1 MLYSNW
7 HKLIVKLIHCDF
19 RIIWLHI
26 DYFFNQEKKQL
37 LWRFLNSDEDG
48 TRPFIRKQDKSGYDP
63 VLYLRQVQMLST
75 RVLDNLPL
83 TCLYCCTFT
92 GENLQQL

>member
-7 HKLIVKLIHCDF
+7 HKLIVIHCDF

-26 DYFFNQEKKQL
+26 DCFFNQGKKQL

-63 VLYLRQVQMLST
+63 VFVLETST
-75 RVLDNLPL
+75 NAFNKSSR
-83 TCLYCCTFT
+83 
-92 GENLQQL
+92 